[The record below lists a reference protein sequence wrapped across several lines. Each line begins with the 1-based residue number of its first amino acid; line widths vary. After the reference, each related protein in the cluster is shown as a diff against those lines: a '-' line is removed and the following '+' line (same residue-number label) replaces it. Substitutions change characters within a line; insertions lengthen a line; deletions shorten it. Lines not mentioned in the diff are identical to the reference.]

1 MFLICYV
8 QILYSLF
15 HNHTRS
21 TCFFS
26 IFFKIQQ
33 IVYLLH
39 TGSCF
44 GLMKSSILQGI
55 ASTGFV
61 DLAPLQIDLLH
72 PHLSLSSGQQ
82 IQFFDAWIAEH
93 EMCSSFVYVEK
104 VCFFWRS
111 SCCSSHA
118 AFCFLGLLI
127 FFISSGPNFCF
138 SMVIVQ
144 FFALGL
150 LFLWP
155 ILFLRFFVFLWPILF
170 VLYFLAEPI
179 CWAFSSAQFF
189 SKF

>member
-39 TGSCF
+39 TGSFF

-82 IQFFDAWIAEH
+82 IQFCRQDSRAR
-93 EMCSSFVYVEK
+93 VLLLPLYVEN
-104 VCFFWRS
+104 VCFWRS
-111 SCCSSHA
+111 SCCSSHT
-118 AFCFLGLLI
+118 AFSTCFLGLLT
-127 FFISSGPNFCF
+127 FFVSPGPNFLF
-138 SMVIVQ
+138 ILEIVQ
-144 FFALGL
+144 PFALCL

-155 ILFLRFFVFLWPILF
+155 ILFLGFF
-170 VLYFLAEPI
+170 AM
-179 CWAFSSAQFF
+179 FSI
-189 SKF
+189 

>member
-1 MFLICYV
+1 MFLICYD
-8 QILYSLF
+8 QILYSVF

-93 EMCSSFVYVEK
+93 ETCSSLCTWKRYV
-104 VCFFWRS
+104 FFGD
-111 SCCSSHA
+111 
-118 AFCFLGLLI
+118 L
-127 FFISSGPNFCF
+127 
-138 SMVIVQ
+138 VVQ
-144 FFALGL
+144 VTQH
-150 LFLWP
+150 
-155 ILFLRFFVFLWPILF
+155 FVF
-170 VLYFLAEPI
+170 
-179 CWAFSSAQFF
+179 WAFLFSSSLLVQIFVFPWLSF
-189 SKF
+189 SFLH

>member
-104 VCFFWRS
+104 VCFF
-111 SCCSSHA
+111 
-118 AFCFLGLLI
+118 GDLL
-127 FFISSGPNFCF
+127 
-138 SMVIVQ
+138 VVQ
-144 FFALGL
+144 VTQH
-150 LFLWP
+150 
-155 ILFLRFFVFLWPILF
+155 FVF
-170 VLYFLAEPI
+170 
-179 CWAFSSAQFF
+179 WAFLFSSSLLVQIFVFPWLSF
-189 SKF
+189 SFLH